1 IRFGDTIRIKDTLYE
16 PNLYVE
22 ARIFE
27 MKRNVIVPA
36 QKEYVLGD
44 FVEYDAE
51 TIHSI
56 YEILKRQLARKAGI
70 QQLLNYAEPK
80 KVESDTPPTIK
91 EGENPIWVDTSKTP
105 KVAHVVV
112 GGQWQKM
119 TPTTPAEV
127 DAYTKQQVDNKDSG
141 VLSSAKTDAT
151 NKANAAQ

>member
-1 IRFGDTIRIKDTLYE
+1 
-16 PNLYVE
+16 
-22 ARIFE
+22 
-27 MKRNVIVPA
+27 
-36 QKEYVLGD
+36 
-44 FVEYDAE
+44 
-51 TIHSI
+51 
-56 YEILKRQLARKAGI
+56 
-70 QQLLNYAEPK
+70 
-80 KVESDTPPTIK
+80 TPPTIK

-151 NKANAAQ
+151 NKANAAQSAAEEEAQRKAAQALADAKAFSKNASNITEGVINVGAIPLRTSITGARLEWDGVNGLVQ